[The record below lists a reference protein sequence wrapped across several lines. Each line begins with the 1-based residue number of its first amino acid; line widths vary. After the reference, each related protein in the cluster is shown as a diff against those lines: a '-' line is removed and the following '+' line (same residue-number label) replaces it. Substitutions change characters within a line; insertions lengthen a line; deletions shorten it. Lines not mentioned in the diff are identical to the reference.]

1 MSDSRGAARPGVEP
15 SARAGTAFLLPAL
28 ILIVEVALLR
38 WRFKTDVLAESS
50 LWWAPLVH
58 SLRFLVPWG
67 LCTLAA
73 VLLIGRTRI
82 LSVYAATE
90 AARARP
96 RPWRALAAGHLVAA
110 SLFYLLTARL
120 LEGDLSSG
128 LLPAILP
135 IPWIAAGAAA
145 VILLTG
151 ISVPLAVLVG
161 LARDLAPI
169 LLGGLVLGSSA
180 FGLGCLVGEEWPF
193 WEPMAHGTLW
203 VAHRLLG
210 LVFADR
216 IYRPDE
222 LTLGTEAFP
231 VQVNQYCSGYEGISL
246 FLIFFCVFLAL
257 WRERLRFP
265 QALLLLPLGILSAWL
280 LNAFRIAA
288 LVVVGTLISPKVA
301 IDGFHVYAG
310 WPLVCGV
317 ALGCVA
323 LGTRLS
329 LFSKAPTARR
339 EGVNPTGV
347 YLGPLLVWTAA
358 AMVAGAF
365 SSSPEGWYPARMVP
379 VLLLLF
385 IHRREHAQLAPAWS
399 WSAVGLGVATFLVW
413 VGLLKIFPV
422 ARAPT
427 GSAEAVGVGM
437 RESGFV
443 LGALWW
449 TIRIAGTC
457 LVTPIVEELAFRGY
471 LTRRL
476 VSADFERVQASA
488 LTWTPCLLSSFAF
501 GLLHKSWP
509 AGVAAGLIYAFAYR
523 RRGRLFDAVLAHAVT
538 NTVMVAVVFA
548 TGDQSLW
555 G

>member
-1 MSDSRGAARPGVEP
+1 V
-15 SARAGTAFLLPAL
+15 
-28 ILIVEVALLR
+28 
-38 WRFKTDVLAESS
+38 
-50 LWWAPLVH
+50 
-58 SLRFLVPWG
+58 
-67 LCTLAA
+67 
-73 VLLIGRTRI
+73 
-82 LSVYAATE
+82 
-90 AARARP
+90 
-96 RPWRALAAGHLVAA
+96 GHVVAA

-128 LLPAILP
+128 FLPAILP

-145 VILLTG
+145 VILLTW
-151 ISVPLAVLVG
+151 ISVPLAVQVG

-169 LLGGLVLGSSA
+169 LLGGLVLGSTA

-203 VAHRLLG
+203 VANRLLG
-210 LVFADR
+210 LVFVAR
-216 IYRPDE
+216 VYKPDE
-222 LTLGTEAFP
+222 LVLGTEAFP
-231 VQVNQYCSGYEGISL
+231 VQVTQYCSGYEGISL

-257 WRERLRFP
+257 WREKLRFP

-301 IDGFHVYAG
+301 MDGFHVFAG
-310 WPLVCGV
+310 WPLLCGV

-347 YLGPLLVWTAA
+347 YLGPLLAWTAA

-385 IHRREHAQLAPAWS
+385 LHRREHAQLAPAWS
-399 WSAVGLGVATFLVW
+399 WSAAGLGVAAFVVW
-413 VGLLKIFPV
+413 VALLKIFPI
-422 ARAPT
+422 AGAST
-427 GSAEAVGVGM
+427 GSAEGVGVGA

-443 LGALWW
+443 WSALWW

-488 LTWTPCLLSSFAF
+488 LTWRPCLLSSFAF

-523 RRGRLFDAVLAHAVT
+523 RRGRLFDAVLAHAAT
-538 NTVMVAVVFA
+538 NTVMVAVVLA